1 MVVVAWAARMEQAR
15 TLEDILS
22 RRTRSLLLDAKAAL
36 ECSADVAQLLAEEL
50 GHDRAWAAEQTAQFA
65 QLARHYLLT

>member
-1 MVVVAWAARMEQAR
+1 VVVAWAARMEQAR
-15 TLEDILS
+15 TLEDVLS

-36 ECSADVAQLLAEEL
+36 ECSAAVAHLLAQEL

-65 QLARHYLLT
+65 QLARHYVLT